1 MQELVR
7 TMQAAHAAAV
17 WYAGQRRKG
26 AAGEPY
32 FNHLIE
38 VASLVTEATSGQDT
52 NRTWS
57 SRRFF
62 MMPSRI
68 RGSPL
73 RPPLSV
79 SVRTSPRLCWRLPT
93 TKACRSRSGRIFR

>member
-7 TMQAAHAAAV
+7 TMQAAHPAAV
-17 WYAGQRRKG
+17 WHAGQRRKG

-38 VASLVTEATSGQDT
+38 VASLVTEATAGQDT

-57 SRRFF
+57 TRRFF
-62 MMPSRI
+62 TMPSRI
-68 RGSPL
+68 RGSPV
-73 RPPLSV
+73 RPSPSV
-79 SVRTSPRLCWRLPT
+79 SVRTSPRLCWRFPT
-93 TKACRSRSGRIFR
+93 TKACRS